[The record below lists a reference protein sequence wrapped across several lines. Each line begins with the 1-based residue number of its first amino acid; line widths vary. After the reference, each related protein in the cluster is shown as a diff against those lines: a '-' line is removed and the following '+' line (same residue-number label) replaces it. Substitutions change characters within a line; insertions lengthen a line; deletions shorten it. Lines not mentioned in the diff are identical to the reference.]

1 MDSVVPQ
8 ISFLNLTIAFIPVF
22 LVLAFFIHWSLGTQK
37 IIFALS
43 RMLVQLLTIG
53 YCLTF
58 LFTTE
63 THWVII
69 FVLLIMIFTASWISL
84 NEVPQQRKD
93 LFFKALLAI
102 SLGGGLTLAITLFG
116 VLQLS
121 PWFQPQFIIPLSGMI
136 FANAMNAIS
145 LAAERFTSELAH
157 QQTYSQA
164 RNIAF
169 GTALIPITN
178 SLLAVGLVSIPGMMS
193 GQILSGITPV
203 IAARYQ
209 IMVMCMLFAS
219 AGLSTALFLTLCRF
233 STRQS
238 PESVT

>member
-1 MDSVVPQ
+1 MNAVVPQ
-8 ISFLNLTIAFIPVF
+8 ISLFNLSIAFIPVF
-22 LVLAFFIHWSLGTQK
+22 LVIAFFIHWSLETKK
-37 IIFALS
+37 IFYALS
-43 RMLVQLLTIG
+43 RMLVQLITIG

-58 LFTTE
+58 LFTTK
-63 THWVII
+63 TPWVVI
-69 FVLLIMIFTASWISL
+69 FVLLIMVFAASWISL
-84 NEVPQQRKD
+84 NEVPQQRKA
-93 LFFKALLAI
+93 LFLKALIAI
-102 SLGGGLTLAITLFG
+102 VLGGGLTLVIILFA

-145 LAAERFTSELAH
+145 LASERFYREIA
-157 QQTYSQA
+157 QQQPYPQA

-169 GTALIPITN
+169 STALIPITN

-219 AGLSTALFLTLCRF
+219 AGLSTAIFLSLHQL
-233 STRQS
+233 SSEQS
-238 PESVT
+238 DNI

>member
-1 MDSVVPQ
+1 MDSVIPP
-8 ISFLNLTIAFIPVF
+8 ISLLNLVISFIPVA
-22 LVLAFFIHWSLGTQK
+22 LVFAFFVYWSLGIKKTHY
-37 IIFALS
+37 ALS
-43 RMLVQLLTIG
+43 RMWLQLLTIG

-58 LFTTE
+58 LFNTE
-63 THWVII
+63 TPWVIAV
-69 FVLLIMIFTASWISL
+69 VLLVMVVAASWISL
-84 NEVPQQRKD
+84 NEVQQQRRD
-93 LFFKALLAI
+93 LFFKALAAI
-102 SLGGGLTLAITLFG
+102 SLGGGITLAIIIFG

-145 LAAERFTSELAH
+145 LAAERFNNELAH
-157 QQTYSQA
+157 QQSYQQA

-169 GTALIPITN
+169 STALIPITN
-178 SLLAVGLVSIPGMMS
+178 SLFAVGLVSIPGMMS
-193 GQILSGITPV
+193 GQILSGIAPA

-238 PESVT
+238 DNI